1 MDFRW
6 VMGITLWTFLSGPIF
21 SGPRELPPVHGRT
34 AAMSPAQR
42 VSSGAAEAVPTP
54 PRSGTEKK

>member
-21 SGPRELPPVHGRT
+21 SGPRELPPVLGRT
-34 AAMSPAQR
+34 AAMNPTQGATSSPAPTL
-42 VSSGAAEAVPTP
+42 PTP
-54 PRSGTEKK
+54 PCGEEEKN